1 MSLKK
6 YEVFAKTVELG
17 SLTQAAEALGS
28 TQSRISHV
36 LAELEAE
43 FGFSL
48 LRRSRSGVSLTEG
61 GHLVLPK
68 IQEILRENQALS
80 QLAAEIR
87 CADAGTVR
95 LGAFT
100 SVAVHW
106 LPGIIQTFQAAHAK
120 VSLEL
125 LSGDYYDMEQWLRK
139 GSVDLGF
146 VTLPAPAGFEA
157 VPLCDDELLAVLPL
171 HHPLAAAEAVPIGA
185 LADAPFISLPQSSA
199 HDVHRALDK
208 AGVHP
213 KIKYTT
219 KDDYAIIA
227 MVEQGLGVSI
237 MPELLLRG
245 RSQGVA
251 VRPLEPR
258 ATRTIALAKPGTGAL
273 PAVDAFVQAAVAW
286 VQGQQKWQSAVR
298 FSADNDG

>member
-17 SLTQAAEALGS
+17 SLTRAAEALGS

-43 FGFSL
+43 FGFPL
-48 LRRSRSGVSLTEG
+48 LHRSRSGVSLTEG

-213 KIKYTT
+213 QIKYTT
-219 KDDYAIIA
+219 K
-227 MVEQGLGVSI
+227 
-237 MPELLLRG
+237 
-245 RSQGVA
+245 
-251 VRPLEPR
+251 
-258 ATRTIALAKPGTGAL
+258 
-273 PAVDAFVQAAVAW
+273 
-286 VQGQQKWQSAVR
+286 
-298 FSADNDG
+298 

>member
-17 SLTQAAEALGS
+17 SLTRAAEALGS

-43 FGFSL
+43 FGFSSPAPQPQ
-48 LRRSRSGVSLTEG
+48 RRVPHRGR
-61 GHLVLPK
+61 HLVLPK

-106 LPGIIQTFQAAHAK
+106 LPGIIQTFQAHMPRSPWSFSAATTTTW
-120 VSLEL
+120 S
-125 LSGDYYDMEQWLRK
+125 SGFARAAW
-139 GSVDLGF
+139 DLGF

-185 LADAPFISLPQSSA
+185 LADAPFISLPQ
-199 HDVHRALDK
+199 RALPTTSTGRWTRPGCIPK
-208 AGVHP
+208 SSTPPRTTTPSSPWWSRGWACPSCRNCCSGAGARAWP
-213 KIKYTT
+213 C
-219 KDDYAIIA
+219 APWSPA
-227 MVEQGLGVSI
+227 P
-237 MPELLLRG
+237 PEPSPWPSPAPG
-245 RSQGVA
+245 RSRRWTPLF
-251 VRPLEPR
+251 RPPWPGYR
-258 ATRTIALAKPGTGAL
+258 AAEMIKR
-273 PAVDAFVQAAVAW
+273 PAI
-286 VQGQQKWQSAVR
+286 S
-298 FSADNDG
+298 